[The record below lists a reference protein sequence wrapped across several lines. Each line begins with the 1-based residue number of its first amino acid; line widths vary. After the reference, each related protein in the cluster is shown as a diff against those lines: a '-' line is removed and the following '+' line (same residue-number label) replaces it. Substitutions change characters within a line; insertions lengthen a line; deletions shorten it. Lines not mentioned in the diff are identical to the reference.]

1 MATNPLANSTVS
13 VTSVERGSLRI
24 LSVPSESSE
33 AFQEYLAAGSIPITV
48 ELINRKI
55 SLTVAGG
62 SSYQF
67 SVPFTLFISVAKAE
81 KEFLKSPS
89 DLSSLK
95 KLLVTEFIILI
106 APEVLP
112 IAIL

>member
-1 MATNPLANSTVS
+1 M
-13 VTSVERGSLRI
+13 
-24 LSVPSESSE
+24 
-33 AFQEYLAAGSIPITV
+33 
-48 ELINRKI
+48 INRKI

-67 SVPFTLFISVAKAE
+67 SVPFTLFISVAISKVA
-81 KEFLKSPS
+81 
-89 DLSSLK
+89 SLK

-112 IAIL
+112 IAIGIADNPGSPEEVSRNLLISSLNS